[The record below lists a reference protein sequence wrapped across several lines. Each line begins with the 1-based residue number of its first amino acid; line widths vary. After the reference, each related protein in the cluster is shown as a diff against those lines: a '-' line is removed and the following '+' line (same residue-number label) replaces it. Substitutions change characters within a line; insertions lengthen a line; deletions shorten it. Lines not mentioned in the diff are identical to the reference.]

1 MAAVP
6 PWELIYKY
14 TMHQTTAKNRSNM
27 YMIYVYVHVMRTLV
41 PSFEIN
47 SLQQYLWAA
56 IELNNMNRDI
66 YGNFI
71 YNPFVLT

>member
-27 YMIYVYVHVMRTLV
+27 YMIYVYVHVMHALV

-47 SLQQYLWAA
+47 SLQQYLLVVLKLYM
-56 IELNNMNRDI
+56 IRDI
-66 YGNFI
+66 DRY
-71 YNPFVLT
+71 